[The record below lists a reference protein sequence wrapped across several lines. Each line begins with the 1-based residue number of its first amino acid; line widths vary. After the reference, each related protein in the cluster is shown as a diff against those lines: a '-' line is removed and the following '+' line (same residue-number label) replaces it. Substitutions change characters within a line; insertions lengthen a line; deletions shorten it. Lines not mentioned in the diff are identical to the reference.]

1 MKKTKV
7 QQKGQ
12 ERAQMSRQVLTR
24 QQEAIITRKW
34 EKEIMKVQELIM
46 RKVKANRGK
55 TYVLLGFQSKQFKNS
70 E

>member
-12 ERAQMSRQVLTR
+12 ERAQTGSQVWTR
-24 QQEAIITRKW
+24 HQEAITTRAW
-34 EKEIMKVQELIM
+34 EREIMKVQELIM
-46 RKVKANRGK
+46 RKVKVNREK
-55 TYVLLGFQSKQFKNS
+55 TYVLLAFQSQQFKNS